1 MFLTDPEVSE
11 KVARRRITEA
21 REEKAKVI
29 VTACQNCK
37 TVFTKVHQND
47 IKILD
52 VAELVSLRLQKAP

>member
-1 MFLTDPEVSE
+1 MFLTDPEVSA
-11 KVARRRITEA
+11 KVARRRIDAA
-21 REEKAKVI
+21 REENAKVI

-52 VAELVSLRLQKAP
+52 VAELVSLQLQKAP